1 VPILDDAAANAS
13 LAGDFG
19 AARGP
24 NAADSHSL
32 ELWDGDPTLEGS
44 AELSGNGYAAA
55 TILPADWSTPAGRTV
70 TASVVFAAP
79 TAAWATATHCVL
91 RDPVSRLA
99 WDYGQ
104 LAEPAEVTEA
114 ASAGPT
120 VTVAVFYDNPED

>member
-19 AARGP
+19 DDRGP
-24 NAADSHSL
+24 NAPDSHMV
-32 ELWDGDPTLEGS
+32 ELWDGDPTLETS
-44 AELSGNGYAAA
+44 AQLSGNGYAAVE
-55 TILPADWSTPAGRTV
+55 IDPADWSAPVGRTV
-70 TASVVFAAP
+70 TASVVFPAP
-79 TAAWATATHCVL
+79 TGAWTTATHCVL
-91 RDPVSRLA
+91 RDPVSGLA

-114 ASAGPT
+114 AAAGPT